1 VDDVLYKRTLSTTDR
16 RRVSKVRI
24 SIIFSKGSEVYCS
37 NRWAQQ
43 REVFG
48 KPLTSQAVIRA
59 KLAQM
64 IARVEG
70 CQNWLENIT
79 YQMNNVIFYHLVF
92 IG

>member
-1 VDDVLYKRTLSTTDR
+1 MKEDTRT
-16 RRVSKVRI
+16 
-24 SIIFSKGSEVYCS
+24 YCLV
-37 NRWAQQ
+37 RWAQQ

-48 KPLTSQAVIRA
+48 KPLSAQAVIRA

-79 YQMNNVIFYHLVF
+79 YQMNNVTFPPWLSLANMT
-92 IG
+92 